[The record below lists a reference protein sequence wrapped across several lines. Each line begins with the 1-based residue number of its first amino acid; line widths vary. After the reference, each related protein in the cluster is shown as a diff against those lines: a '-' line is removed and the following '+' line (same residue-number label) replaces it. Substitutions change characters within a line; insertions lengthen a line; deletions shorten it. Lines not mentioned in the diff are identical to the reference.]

1 MTTCSKFDT
10 FAPQIRQLQHTRMTE
25 AMERSGLTAKE
36 GAALLGITPR
46 TFTKRVN
53 GESSWLFGDLDVLV
67 KRLGLTTLQEIDRV
81 FSCGC
86 EIVSASD
93 KFDYFLD
100 SFMKHRENA
109 GGDANARTDM
119 YIEYGRAVGYAA
131 LLANE
136 YGITYAQEA
145 LARMDPVPAIPVA

>member
-1 MTTCSKFDT
+1 MATCSKFDI

-46 TFTKRVN
+46 TFQKRVS
-53 GESSWLFGDLDVLV
+53 GESSWVFDDLTTLT
-67 KRLGLTTLQEIDRV
+67 KRLGLTTHQEIDRV
-81 FSCGC
+81 FCCGG

-93 KFDYFLD
+93 KFDFFLD
-100 SFMKHRENA
+100 SFMKHREQT
-109 GGDANARTDM
+109 GEDANARTSM
-119 YIEYGRAVGYAA
+119 FIEYGLAVGYAA

-145 LARMDPVPAIPVA
+145 LARMDPVLAVPVT